1 MVRHVSRPSDMRHAN
16 GHENGYR
23 VELPRVQ
30 DAIGSVL
37 RGAYEREPDLPPDML
52 NLLKQMHDK
61 SQTGH

>member
-1 MVRHVSRPSDMRHAN
+1 MRHAN

-52 NLLKQMHDK
+52 NLLKQMNDK